1 MKHKR
6 KRDTRNIVPLQKLD
20 FMELPWIEWPGS
32 GSGRRTD
39 EETELGN
46 GALALR
52 FIWDG
57 KSFTRNGKPKAGKP

>member
-1 MKHKR
+1 M
-6 KRDTRNIVPLQKLD
+6 NGL
-20 FMELPWIEWPGS
+20 ES

-39 EETELGN
+39 EETQLGN

-57 KSFTRNGKPKAGKP
+57 KSFHGMKNQKQVNRYRGRIRVNGKADDTRR